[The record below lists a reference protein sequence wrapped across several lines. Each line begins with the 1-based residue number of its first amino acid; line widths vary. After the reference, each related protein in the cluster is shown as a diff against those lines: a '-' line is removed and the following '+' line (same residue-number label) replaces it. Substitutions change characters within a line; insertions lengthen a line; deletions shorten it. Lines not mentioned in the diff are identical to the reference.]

1 MESCSRASPSA
12 AAKVLWP
19 LFAKAA
25 AHISQPVQWRGGL
38 LYEAYKQSGCGS
50 DPQAYRSLFVSSAVG
65 KSYHKIFRTKQQD
78 KLGNVFHSFHM
89 GARKGCPVTLPALY
103 ILSHVRRGNA
113 LRRSVA
119 TLYLDT
125 EAAYYRIVRQ
135 LAFGNLTTDDAVVR
149 VFQHFGLDPDDIDEM
164 LGQVVSGG
172 IAAEASIPAATRHN
186 IKDFHHRSWF
196 ITAYSDGAA
205 VTQTEAGSRP
215 GESWSDLVFGWVYA
229 RILAQVT
236 EHATAEQLLDE
247 LPCDP
252 GAGPHAPINQG
263 ADTIAADATWADDS
277 AWPLSDTDPERLV
290 RKAECP
296 PQHVGHHLLPAAW
309 A

>member
-1 MESCSRASPSA
+1 MQYRPSLTSSRPSERHLAGNHQASTASVESCSRASPSA

-38 LYEAYKQSGCGS
+38 LYEVYKQSGCGS

-149 VFQHFGLDPDDIDEM
+149 VSSTLASTRM
-164 LGQVVSGG
+164 TSTRCSG
-172 IAAEASIPAATRHN
+172 
-186 IKDFHHRSWF
+186 K
-196 ITAYSDGAA
+196 
-205 VTQTEAGSRP
+205 
-215 GESWSDLVFGWVYA
+215 
-229 RILAQVT
+229 
-236 EHATAEQLLDE
+236 
-247 LPCDP
+247 
-252 GAGPHAPINQG
+252 
-263 ADTIAADATWADDS
+263 
-277 AWPLSDTDPERLV
+277 
-290 RKAECP
+290 
-296 PQHVGHHLLPAAW
+296 
-309 A
+309 